1 MISVIIPSFNRKDI
15 LKKAIDCLLEQDF
28 DDFEIIVV
36 ENGSKN
42 FVDFAKNLDIKYFQI
57 KEKNVSK
64 ARNLG
69 IKKAKGEI
77 IVFIGDDIF
86 VSKNFLSSHD
96 KFHKKNDKKNYACIG
111 ETNFADCFQN
121 DFSAWLENSGFQFD
135 FKKLRKTKKASFR
148 HFYTSN
154 ISLKKEIL
162 EKENFD
168 ENFVHYG
175 FEDIE
180 LGFRLFKNENLKIIF
195 DSNCK
200 AKHFHK
206 IDKKNFVYRMRKTG
220 LSAVFFEK
228 KHKNAKIIASG
239 IKKFLQIIISKF
251 PNLLYKIKKEWG
263 WYAFGKSAFF
273 KGCDDVD

>member
-96 KFHKKNDKKNYACIG
+96 KFHKKNKK
-111 ETNFADCFQN
+111 
-121 DFSAWLENSGFQFD
+121 
-135 FKKLRKTKKASFR
+135 
-148 HFYTSN
+148 
-154 ISLKKEIL
+154 
-162 EKENFD
+162 
-168 ENFVHYG
+168 
-175 FEDIE
+175 
-180 LGFRLFKNENLKIIF
+180 KIM
-195 DSNCK
+195 
-200 AKHFHK
+200 H
-206 IDKKNFVYRMRKTG
+206 V
-220 LSAVFFEK
+220 
-228 KHKNAKIIASG
+228 
-239 IKKFLQIIISKF
+239 
-251 PNLLYKIKKEWG
+251 
-263 WYAFGKSAFF
+263 
-273 KGCDDVD
+273 